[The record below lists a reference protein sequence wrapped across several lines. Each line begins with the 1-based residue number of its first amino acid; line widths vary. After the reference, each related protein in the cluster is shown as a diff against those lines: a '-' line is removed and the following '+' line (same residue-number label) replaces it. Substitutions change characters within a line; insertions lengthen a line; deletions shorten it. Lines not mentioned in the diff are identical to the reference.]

1 VSARRLLALSLVLLL
16 APPTWA
22 QTGFEIGARVTVIN
36 TKKLKVRSAPN
47 SASTIGTQPGGA
59 TGTIVGGTGALVG
72 GLHWW
77 QINYD
82 TGVDG
87 YSPQEFLQVTSSPPR
102 TVSIDSFTAM
112 PTTITAGESATLT
125 WETSN
130 ATAVTLNGVPV
141 PADGTL
147 TVAPMAT
154 TDYDLLADGVSGRI
168 TLTVTQP
175 PPPPPAV
182 TIDSFTAIPTTI
194 TAGESATLTW
204 ETSNATTV
212 TLNGTTVPADGALT
226 VSPPTTTSYDL
237 LADGVSGRITLTVTQ
252 PSPPPPASSIDS
264 FRAVPSTIAVG
275 QSATLTWE
283 TSNAT
288 TVTLNGATVPA
299 DGALAVS
306 PPTTTNYDLL
316 ADDVSLRLI
325 LTVTP
330 APPPPPG
337 EQPPGTWTDLGPAT
351 KFSTSAAVCGK
362 PGAPAPP
369 ACLPEFLPGGGN
381 NQLSSAIDAW
391 VDGDHAP
398 ALGLFIV
405 PRGGGHADWAG
416 NQVVGFNPATGG
428 WSLLTPHSTAY
439 PPMSPTGTFP
449 NPLSDGTP
457 PSVHS
462 YGAVAWMGWLN
473 KMWSAGGIYWSPG
486 GASYPRTTWWW
497 DPMHPGLLEAWT
509 QKADRPGGYGT
520 YAVADPT
527 TERVFVRTT
536 DGWYRHDPVAD
547 TYTLLFSKASVGNS
561 ARALDGV
568 GRKLYGVSAQAGGG
582 TAVQVTDL
590 NNLAA
595 KEVTLLTTGGPA
607 LPYGPG
613 LRYDAGRLAL
623 FAVGPTATTGAIW
636 SLDPANCGTT
646 GLPSCVWT
654 REVPPDGVHP
664 PKPHVNGT
672 FKRFFAHGCD
682 YFVIVNGTTNVWK
695 YRPSWTTEACE
706 GG

>member
-1 VSARRLLALSLVLLL
+1 
-16 APPTWA
+16 
-22 QTGFEIGARVTVIN
+22 
-36 TKKLKVRSAPN
+36 
-47 SASTIGTQPGGA
+47 
-59 TGTIVGGTGALVG
+59 
-72 GLHWW
+72 
-77 QINYD
+77 
-82 TGVDG
+82 
-87 YSPQEFLQVTSSPPR
+87 
-102 TVSIDSFTAM
+102 
-112 PTTITAGESATLT
+112 
-125 WETSN
+125 
-130 ATAVTLNGVPV
+130 
-141 PADGTL
+141 
-147 TVAPMAT
+147 
-154 TDYDLLADGVSGRI
+154 
-168 TLTVTQP
+168 
-175 PPPPPAV
+175 
-182 TIDSFTAIPTTI
+182 
-194 TAGESATLTW
+194 
-204 ETSNATTV
+204 
-212 TLNGTTVPADGALT
+212 
-226 VSPPTTTSYDL
+226 
-237 LADGVSGRITLTVTQ
+237 
-252 PSPPPPASSIDS
+252 
-264 FRAVPSTIAVG
+264 VPSTIAVG

-316 ADDVSLRLI
+316 ANDVSLRLI

-351 KFSTSAAVCGK
+351 KFSTSAALCGK

-369 ACLPEFLPGGGN
+369 ACLPDFLPGGGN
-381 NQLSSAIDAW
+381 NQVSSAIDAW
-391 VDGDHAP
+391 VDGDYAP

-509 QKADRPGGYGT
+509 RKADRPGGYGT